1 MPDLLMFV
9 EDHAQERFLSALLRR
24 MAAEHSV
31 PTSIRVRTA
40 RGGFAKVLRQLE
52 DFARA
57 VGAGCERLPDGL
69 VVGLDANCRGYAER
83 RRMVMDRARQLS
95 RADSVG
101 SVVLARSASATPSSF
116 ARYGPRIGPRLAHSS
131 ACGSICFAITSLPTE
146 SARLRDLVICAIPD
160 PHIERWLLLDGR
172 AFQVAVGSGCR
183 APDEKCEKHRYKRL
197 LNAAVR
203 EAGVQPLLGGVEYAE
218 DIVGAYDIQQVARRD
233 ASFGHLVGEIRSWL
247 NRQQRGG

>member
-57 VGAGCERLPDGL
+57 VGAGSERLPDGL

-83 RRMVMDRARQLS
+83 RRMVMDRARQ
-95 RADSVG
+95 
-101 SVVLARSASATPSSF
+101 
-116 ARYGPRIGPRLAHSS
+116 
-131 ACGSICFAITSLPTE
+131 
-146 SARLRDLVICAIPD
+146 LRDLVICAIPD

>member
-57 VGAGCERLPDGL
+57 VGAGSERLPDGL

-83 RRMVMDRARQLS
+83 RRMVMDRARQL
-95 RADSVG
+95 
-101 SVVLARSASATPSSF
+101 
-116 ARYGPRIGPRLAHSS
+116 
-131 ACGSICFAITSLPTE
+131 
-146 SARLRDLVICAIPD
+146 RDVVICAIPD